1 MKKTLPVMFVLLI
14 CACGSLMPVPDWK
27 DKAGRYL
34 EEYTTAFLTGR
45 ELSTD
50 PHFVKATREIAAGND
65 MRLLAIAYL
74 TKYALHT
81 ASLERFDDS
90 EFLKI
95 ERLEP
100 DAVDMAYCRF
110 LQGNFADVDAA
121 ALPSR
126 YAGVLKA
133 AARRDVALAA
143 HEISAMGDPLSRLV
157 AAGVWV
163 NHMPFDE
170 TILQTAIDTAAAN
183 GWRRPLWAYLE
194 KLHAFYLEGGDQSK
208 ARAVKNRLELLKK
221 GKDKK

>member
-1 MKKTLPVMFVLLI
+1 MKKMLSIMVVLFI

-34 EEYTTAFLTGR
+34 AEYKTSFLAGR
-45 ELSTD
+45 ELSTE
-50 PHFVKATREIAAGND
+50 PHFAKATREIVAGND

-100 DAVDMAYCRF
+100 DAADMAYCRF
-110 LQGNFADVDAA
+110 LQGNFAAVDVN

-126 YAGVLKA
+126 YSGVLKA
-133 AARRDVALAA
+133 ASRSDAALAA
-143 HEISAMGDPLSRLV
+143 HEISAIGDPLSRLV

-170 TILQTAIDTAAAN
+170 TILQTAIDTASAN

-194 KLHAFYLEGGDQSK
+194 KLHTFYLEDGNQSK
-208 ARAVKNRLELLKK
+208 ARAVQNRLELLKK

>member
-65 MRLLAIAYL
+65 LRLLAIAYL

-100 DAVDMAYCRF
+100 DAADMAYCRF